1 MTDYRAKLQG
11 LLYELFQFDSAD
23 LDFGFYA
30 VMNRKRDQVA
40 HFIEHDLLDA
50 VQEGLQI
57 LAAESQDDARNAL
70 AEAKAAAIRGLGDDA
85 FDGEK
90 LDESLRNTRLGKAYL
105 QAKEAFENAT
115 VSAEVEAQIFNDL
128 YQFFARYYQD
138 GDFISQR
145 RYGRSDKYA
154 VPYNGEEVHLHWA
167 NYDQYYVKTGTHFTN
182 YSFTVPGSIGLKD
195 GASVQVKIAKIDVE
209 RDNVKGDKRFFIFA
223 EDQSVTWDE
232 ENQTLTIP
240 FEYRALTPEESKR
253 VGTRNQQDKLL
264 AEAHKAII
272 DAVPNQSLKAQ
283 LTSPDTERKSDK
295 DRLAYH
301 LNRYAAENTRD
312 FFVHKD
318 LGGFLRRELDY
329 FLKNE
334 VIRLDDID
342 LDNLGSVRQAGAR
355 AKTIRTI
362 GGKVIA
368 FLDQLESFQ
377 RRLFLKR
384 KFVLQSDYCLTLDKI
399 PADVRADFY
408 PEILANARQL
418 EEWKQ
423 LYGVEIKPDTD
434 LKEHPHLMLDTA
446 FFDIAFKLRLLA
458 TFDDLDSATNG
469 LLVHA
474 ENLQALNLLTEKY
487 RKKIDCIHIDPPY
500 NTQTSGF
507 LYKNS
512 YQHSSWLTMMDNR
525 ISAGTMA
532 LSQDGSYLCHID
544 ENEYERLQ
552 LLFEHFDLPDAGT
565 IVWDKKN
572 PMNAGKGVALQHEY
586 VVWRSALQR
595 PAYLQNKNVLSI
607 LAAASK
613 IVKKYGKVTEEA
625 RKEFADWASKNPDL
639 SGGERAY
646 RYLDDDGKVYQSVSL
661 RAPEPRTDP
670 KFHQPLIHPT
680 TQKPCPVPPNGFSRT
695 PKTLKDML
703 DGGEIIFGVDESTQP
718 RQKKI
723 LTKEYSRQIPSLIR
737 DGHKGKADLSPLG
750 LDFPY
755 CHPVSLYVELIG
767 AALESPDS
775 IVLDCFAGSGTTGHA
790 VIELNREDSG
800 NRNYI
805 MIEMGEQFDTTLR
818 PRIQKIT
825 YASDWSNGKPVAPKG
840 RKDIIGQSHMFQ
852 YMRLESY
859 DDTFHNI
866 RFQDTDDPQESLLS
880 QMPDYLLSYFLE
892 QETAGSPTLLNIAQ
906 FDRPFEYQ
914 LLVTGQGG
922 VLSPQPVDLATTF
935 NFLLGLTVHTLRH
948 FERNGQ
954 PYVRVTGTNPEGRK
968 VCIVWRNVPPVEEMD
983 AERDWLNTEVL
994 ADIPCDKLYLNGE
1007 STLANALSTEEEFK
1021 RRMFEGVS

>member
-40 HFIEHDLLDA
+40 RFIEHDLLDA
-50 VQEGLQI
+50 VQGGLQI
-57 LAAESQDDARNAL
+57 LAAESQDEARAAL
-70 AEAKAAAIRGLGDDA
+70 ARAKATAINGLGEEA
-85 FDGEK
+85 FDG
-90 LDESLRNTRLGKAYL
+90 DELIQSQNTPLGRAYL
-105 QAKEAFENAT
+105 KAQETFKNAT
-115 VSAEVEAQIFNDL
+115 VSAEVEAHIFNDL

-272 DAVPNQSLKAQ
+272 DAVPNQSLRAQ

-355 AKTIRTI
+355 AKTMRTI
-362 GGKVIA
+362 GGKIIA
-368 FLDQLESFQ
+368 FLEQLEAFQ

-423 LYGVEIKPDTD
+423 LYGVEIQPDTD
-434 LKEHPHLMLDTA
+434 LSKHPHLMLDTA
-446 FFDIAFKLRLLA
+446 FFDVAFKLRLLG
-458 TFDDLDSATNG
+458 TFEDLDAASNG
-469 LLVHA
+469 LLVHG
-474 ENLQALNLLTEKY
+474 ENFQALSLLIDKY
-487 RKKIDCIHIDPPY
+487 GKSVDCIYIDPPY
-500 NTQTSGF
+500 NTTDNGF
-507 LYKNS
+507 LYKND
-512 YQHSSWLTMMDNR
+512 YQHSSWNTMIENRLAKSRYFLTDQGVLTTAIDDLEMHNLGLISDSIFEQTGRLGILVVEIKPSGRTNDNFLAT
-525 ISAGTMA
+525 S
-532 LSQDGSYLCHID
+532 
-544 ENEYERLQ
+544 
-552 LLFEHFDLPDAGT
+552 
-565 IVWDKKN
+565 
-572 PMNAGKGVALQHEY
+572 HEY
-586 VVWRSALQR
+586 YLMYSNNPKAAQITFFPLSEEQKKQYSEQDEQSPYKWRDFLRTGGYSTPRERPNSHYPIYYLPQSGEISLEKQEGWIEIWPIDSEGNHRVWRKTPPSFLKH
-595 PAYLQNKNVLSI
+595 LKDNEISIIQNKDGKYKVQLIDRIKPGIRPKSVWMNSTYD
-607 LAAASK
+607 AASHGTK
-613 IVKKYGKVTEEA
+613 LL
-625 RKEFADWASKNPDL
+625 RKLF
-639 SGGERAY
+639 GE
-646 RYLDDDGKVYQSVSL
+646 SSIFSF
-661 RAPEPRTDP
+661 P
-670 KFHQPLIHPT
+670 KSIHA
-680 TQKPCPVPPNGFSRT
+680 TQDV
-695 PKTLKDML
+695 
-703 DGGEIIFGVDESTQP
+703 
-718 RQKKI
+718 
-723 LTKEYSRQIPSLIR
+723 
-737 DGHKGKADLSPLG
+737 
-750 LDFPY
+750 
-755 CHPVSLYVELIG
+755 LYITIG
-767 AALESPDS
+767 SNENA
-775 IVLDCFAGSGTTGHA
+775 IVLDFFAGSGTTGHA
-790 VIELNREDSG
+790 VMNLNLEDEG
-800 NRNYI
+800 ERKYI
-805 MIEMGEQFDTTLR
+805 LVEMGEYFNTVLK
-818 PRIQKIT
+818 PRIQKVAYST
-825 YASDWSNGKPVAPKG
+825 EWKNGTPVPPKG
-840 RKDIIGQSHMFQ
+840 EKELVGQSHMFQ

-866 RFQDTDDPQESLLS
+866 RFQDTDAPQASLLS

-892 QETAGSPTLLNIAQ
+892 QETTGSPTLLDIAQ
-906 FDRPFEYQ
+906 FERPFEYQ

-922 VLSPQPVDLATTF
+922 VLSPQPVDLVATF

-948 FERNGQ
+948 FERSGQ

-968 VCIVWRNVPPVEEMD
+968 VCVVWRNVPPVEEMD
-983 AERDWLNTEVL
+983 AERDWLNTHVL
-994 ADIPCDKLYLNGE
+994 ANISYDKLYLNGE
-1007 STLANALSTEEEFK
+1007 STLPDALSTEEEFK
-1021 RRMFEGVS
+1021 RRMFEGVH